1 LESDV
6 IAQAIAAAFKAIGKS
21 PAGKIVAVAIFLFAT
36 SGPAVFAAGESPQSF
51 WLQQREQADQAAAKA
66 ATAKAPPTQ
75 PRAARKPAHDFVPVE
90 ATRTPNALAGAPIA
104 PTFFINVLGD
114 SVAVFAADGLS
125 QAFIEKPEIAVVS
138 RAHESSGLVRDD
150 FFDWP
155 KAAHD
160 LAATKDKLDFV
171 VVALG
176 INDMQPLKD
185 GADTVDP
192 LSDKWREIYGKRA
205 ESVIAPFKLAHVP
218 VAWVGLP
225 PMRSERFNAQ
235 IVKLNELFKE
245 QAEKAGAQ
253 YIDIWD
259 AFADENGQYNA
270 YGPDINGQNAKLRST
285 DGIHFTKAG
294 SRKLAQFLE
303 AEIKRA
309 FDSAKPQNGIA
320 SLPPDIEQA
329 AIDINAQIRQEMGVA
344 PGGASPPG
352 GGATP
357 SAPSKPL
364 AGPIESL
371 TAKPLSPGGALV
383 TRQTA
388 LRESGVAERMLAQG
402 APGAPKPGRADDF
415 SWPRL

>member
-1 LESDV
+1 M
-6 IAQAIAAAFKAIGKS
+6 IAHAIAAALKAILRSG
-21 PAGKIVAVAIFLFAT
+21 AGKIVAVALFLFAA

-51 WLQQREQADQAAAKA
+51 WVQQREQADQAAAKA
-66 ATAKAPPTQ
+66 AAGAKASTQ
-75 PRAARKPAHDFVPVE
+75 SRAARKPVHDFVPVE
-90 ATRTPNALAGAPIA
+90 ATRTPNAIGGAPIA

-114 SVAVFAADGLS
+114 SVAVFAADGLT
-125 QAFIEKPEIAVVS
+125 QAFVEKPEIAVVG
-138 RAHESSGLVRDD
+138 RARESSGLVRDD
-150 FFDWP
+150 FYDWL

-171 VVALG
+171 VVVLG
-176 INDMQPLKD
+176 INDMQTLKD
-185 GADTVDP
+185 GADTLDP
-192 LSDKWREIYGKRA
+192 LSDKWREIYGRRI
-205 ESVIAPFKLAHVP
+205 ENVVAPFKLAHVP

-245 QAEKAGAQ
+245 RAEKAGAQ

-259 AFADENGQYNA
+259 AFADESGQYNA

-344 PGGASPPG
+344 APAGAPPAGGASQ
-352 GGATP
+352 AE
-357 SAPSKPL
+357 PSKPL

-383 TRQTA
+383 TRQSA
-388 LRESGVAERMLAQG
+388 LHEIGPAERLLAQG
-402 APGAPKPGRADDF
+402 ALGAPKPGRADDF

>member
-1 LESDV
+1 M
-6 IAQAIAAAFKAIGKS
+6 IARAIAAALKAIGKS
-21 PAGKIVAVAIFLFAT
+21 PAGKIVAVAVFLFAT

-51 WLQQREQADQAAAKA
+51 WLQQREQADQAAKA
-66 ATAKAPPTQ
+66 ATPKTPTPPRT
-75 PRAARKPAHDFVPVE
+75 AVRKPVHDFVPVE
-90 ATRTPNALAGAPIA
+90 ATRTPNAIGGAP
-104 PTFFINVLGD
+104 D
-114 SVAVFAADGLS
+114 RADIFHQRPRRQRRGFRRRWTDPGLYR
-125 QAFIEKPEIAVVS
+125 QARDRCGRP
-138 RAHESSGLVRDD
+138 RARESSGLVRDD
-150 FFDWP
+150 FYDWP
-155 KAAHD
+155 QAAHD
-160 LAATKDKLDFV
+160 LAETKDKLDFV

-176 INDMQPLKD
+176 INDMQVLKD
-185 GADTVDP
+185 GADTLDP
-192 LSDKWREIYGKRA
+192 LSDKWREIYGKRV
-205 ESVIAPFKLAHVP
+205 ESVVAPFKLAHIP

-294 SRKLAQFLE
+294 ARKLAQFLE
-303 AEIKRA
+303 TDIKRA

-320 SLPPDIEQA
+320 NLPPDIEQA

-344 PGGASPPG
+344 PGGV
-352 GGATP
+352 
-357 SAPSKPL
+357 SAPGAGASNPAEPMKPL

-383 TRQTA
+383 TRQSA
-388 LRESGVAERMLAQG
+388 AREIGPAERLLAQG
-402 APGAPKPGRADDF
+402 APGSPKPGRADDF

>member
-1 LESDV
+1 M
-6 IAQAIAAAFKAIGKS
+6 IAQAVAAALKAIHKS
-21 PAGKIVAVAIFLFAT
+21 GVGKIVAVALFLFAA

-51 WLQQREQADQAAAKA
+51 WVQQREQADQAAAKA
-66 ATAKAPPTQ
+66 AAAKAPTTTTT
-75 PRAARKPAHDFVPVE
+75 RTARKPVHDFVPAE
-90 ATRTPNALAGAPIA
+90 ATRTPGAIGGAPIA

-114 SVAVFAADGLS
+114 SVAVFAADGLT
-125 QAFIEKPEIAVVS
+125 QAFVDKPEIAVVGHA
-138 RAHESSGLVRDD
+138 RESSGLVRDD
-150 FFDWP
+150 FYDWP

-171 VVALG
+171 VVTLG
-176 INDMQPLKD
+176 INDMQILKD
-185 GADTVDP
+185 GADTLDP
-192 LSDKWREIYGKRA
+192 LSDKWREIYGRRI
-205 ESVIAPFKLAHVP
+205 ESMVAPFKLAHVP

-245 QAEKAGAQ
+245 RAEKAGAQ

-259 AFADENGQYNA
+259 AFADESGQYNA

-309 FDSAKPQNGIA
+309 FDAAKPQNGIA

-329 AIDINAQIRQEMGVA
+329 AIDINAQIREEMGVA
-344 PGGASPPG
+344 APVGAPPPG
-352 GGATP
+352 GGAAP
-357 SAPSKPL
+357 AEPSKPL

-371 TAKPLSPGGALV
+371 TARPLSPGGALV
-383 TRQTA
+383 TRQSGA
-388 LRESGVAERMLAQG
+388 RELGPAERLLAQG
-402 APGAPKPGRADDF
+402 APSAPKPGRADDF